1 LKCVSDALLFRRL
14 RGERPPIAHVLLVP
28 VKDLLMAAIWL
39 VAIFRR
45 TVNWRGNLLRIESGS
60 ALVALEVDG
69 FEHALQE
76 VA

>member
-1 LKCVSDALLFRRL
+1 MLL
-14 RGERPPIAHVLLVP
+14 IP
-28 VKDLLMAAIWL
+28 VKDLFMAAIWL
-39 VAIFRR
+39 VAAFRR

-60 ALVALEVDG
+60 ALVAHEVDA